1 CMRGD
6 EILFPLPTP
15 QGTRPMHSPPSGTID
30 ARAPAV
36 LRCVKALVLFLGIA
50 VASPI
55 PPAASAAGKAI
66 LLEIDGA
73 IGPAI
78 ADYIVRELSSAAAS
92 GAGVVILRM
101 NTPGGLD
108 TSMREI
114 VSAVLASPVPVASYV
129 APNGARA
136 ASAGTY
142 IAYASAI
149 AAMAPSTNIGA
160 A

>member
-1 CMRGD
+1 
-6 EILFPLPTP
+6 
-15 QGTRPMHSPPSGTID
+15 MHSPPSGTVD

-50 VASPI
+50 VAAPI
-55 PPAASAAGKAI
+55 QPAASAAGKAI

-114 VSAVLASPVPVASYV
+114 ISANNVEDARRPVTPCRRAN
-129 APNGARA
+129 APTTRPRGGRRP
-136 ASAGTY
+136 GMTF
-142 IAYASAI
+142 
-149 AAMAPSTNIGA
+149 
-160 A
+160 